1 VICTV
6 FSNKTLTE
14 NRKKPREGLPK
25 KSNNNTNM
33 VGVRKGGKIRR
44 KNPLLRT
51 RK

>member
-1 VICTV
+1 MIYIA
-6 FSNKTLTE
+6 FPNKILTE
-14 NRKKPREGLPK
+14 NRKKPREGLPQK
-25 KSNNNTNM
+25 NNNNTNM